1 MDLNLTHETYTKIN
15 TLYKRD
21 EKGNIV
27 IGDFSLPE
35 FKYLYNNKW
44 LAFEKI
50 DGTNMS
56 FYWDGHEM
64 QIHGKSE
71 NSSIPSMLMDTMK
84 NILTE
89 EKLAEVFS
97 IKYDENGNEILR
109 QFYDVDDQLTTGY
122 GKYAIFEKHNRVIV
136 RTDVF

>member
-1 MDLNLTHETYTKIN
+1 MEEHKLCHQTYTKIN

-21 EKGNIV
+21 EKGNVV

-44 LAFEKI
+44 LAFEKV

-56 FYWDGHEM
+56 FYWDGHGM

-71 NSSIPSMLMDTMK
+71 NASIPSMLMDTM
-84 NILTE
+84 
-89 EKLAEVFS
+89 
-97 IKYDENGNEILR
+97 
-109 QFYDVDDQLTTGY
+109 
-122 GKYAIFEKHNRVIV
+122 
-136 RTDVF
+136 